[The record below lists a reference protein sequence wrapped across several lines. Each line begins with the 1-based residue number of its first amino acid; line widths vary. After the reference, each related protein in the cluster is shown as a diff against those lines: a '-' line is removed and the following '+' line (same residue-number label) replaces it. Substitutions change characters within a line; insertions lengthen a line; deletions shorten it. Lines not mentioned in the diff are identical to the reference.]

1 MGYILEC
8 HTPSCSSSWS
18 RLYGNFKICERVTE
32 KLIKD
37 QREITG
43 LTTIDYKQPT
53 WRSTTLLCDKAVEIT
68 NAKTHVFA
76 DSVLCLGG
84 ISTDS
89 VQAWENRIKWYL
101 ETRHLKDLNRIDGE
115 PLEFEL
121 KIFQGFTTLG
131 LLGHCMER
139 TRTHRIV
146 ISVANYARK
155 FLPGHWSFLGLGSKQ
170 KWCET
175 CSDKNG
181 DCDKTAEIM
190 LLNLHSESRHRI
202 FRATGAL
209 ERGELRNQ
217 EKGKKLFTTT
227 EVKKP
232 LSWLFAHWFLW
243 ISSVSTGPLQ
253 FYARS
258 YPMIQK
264 LQGNLQQMN
273 ILSGKSLLD
282 FLLLILTATQSRREI
297 WCKTVGTN
305 SNNFLKTINCPNCV
319 ATPVWKLWKRTILH

>member
-8 HTPSCSSSWS
+8 HIPSCSSSWS
-18 RLYGNFKICERVTE
+18 RLHGEFKIGERVTE

-89 VQAWENRIKWYL
+89 VQALENKIKWYL

-121 KIFQGFTTLG
+121 KNFQGFTTLG

-146 ISVANYARK
+146 CYE
-155 FLPGHWSFLGLGSKQ
+155 FYFG
-170 KWCET
+170 
-175 CSDKNG
+175 
-181 DCDKTAEIM
+181 
-190 LLNLHSESRHRI
+190 
-202 FRATGAL
+202 
-209 ERGELRNQ
+209 GELCSQIFARTLIILGTWIRTKMVRN
-217 EKGKKLFTTT
+217 LF
-227 EVKKP
+227 
-232 LSWLFAHWFLW
+232 
-243 ISSVSTGPLQ
+243 
-253 FYARS
+253 
-258 YPMIQK
+258 
-264 LQGNLQQMN
+264 
-273 ILSGKSLLD
+273 
-282 FLLLILTATQSRREI
+282 
-297 WCKTVGTN
+297 
-305 SNNFLKTINCPNCV
+305 
-319 ATPVWKLWKRTILH
+319 